1 MRMIEILKN
10 KMTPESILTAGF
22 GVEREGL
29 RVTPQ
34 GRLALTPHPPI
45 FGDKLK
51 NPYITT
57 DFSESQIELVTP
69 VFYSVDETY
78 DFLEA
83 LTDIVIGE
91 IGVNNELFWP
101 YSMPCSI
108 PDDNQIP
115 IASYQGEEGKKA
127 RAYREKLMVKYGG
140 KRQLISGI
148 HYNFSFGEEFLTT
161 IWQELGT
168 QESYKDF
175 KDRIYLKVLRNFLRY
190 RWLII
195 YLMGCTPGLHNSYIE
210 ECLQCM
216 GDCGNETYLS
226 PGGTSARNG
235 SCSGYKNEIDLYPDY
250 SSIKDYIRSINEFVE
265 RGDISE
271 AKELYAQI
279 RLKPKDYKNVLDS
292 LAAEGIQYL
301 EIRTI
306 DLNVFD
312 KCGIAKIDL
321 DFMNIFMLFLLLEG
335 EEFFDTWQQEAL
347 INEVAVAEHGLEPDL
362 ELLDHRHW
370 TLKSAW
376 AEDILEKVA
385 EVNEYLDLKQDRCI
399 KEMQN
404 RVRQPETTYAHR
416 LKLLMQQ
423 KGCLDANLEM
433 AKAYKK
439 QSDADHYRLKG
450 FENWE
455 MSTQVL
461 IKEALTR
468 GIKVIP
474 MDASDN
480 IVRLEKDGRREYV
493 KQATKTSADNYVTPL
508 LMENKVVTKKI
519 LQENGLPVP
528 DGEEYFSFMEAK
540 QKLTKYVGNKVV
552 IKPKSTNFGLGICIF
567 DQGGTLEELLEGA
580 RIAFEHD
587 NTILIE
593 DYIPGLEYR
602 FLTMGDEVVA
612 VLHRRPANVV
622 GDGVSTIQQLIDEKN
637 KHPYRGDGHTSPLKK
652 IELDDQAQMFLKK
665 QGLSNQSIPAKG
677 KMVLLR
683 GNSNISTGGDSI
695 DFTDQMHPYFSEIAL
710 KAARAFGAKF
720 CGVDIILEDY
730 RNPDSNYGIIE
741 LNFNPMIVMHAYP
754 YEGKER
760 RLGYNILKTIG
771 LVD

>member
-1 MRMIEILKN
+1 MGMIEILK
-10 KMTPESILTAGF
+10 KMTPENILTAGI
-22 GVEREGL
+22 GLEREGL
-29 RVTPQ
+29 RITQQ
-34 GRLALTPHPPI
+34 GKLAMTPHPMI
-45 FGDKLK
+45 FGDKLT

-57 DFSESQIELVTP
+57 DFSESQLELVTP
-69 VFYSVDETY
+69 VFRSVDESY

-91 IGVNNELFWP
+91 IGENNELLWP
-101 YSMPCSI
+101 YSMPCDV
-108 PDDNQIP
+108 PEDDQIP
-115 IASYQGEEGKKA
+115 IAVYQGEEGEKA
-127 RAYREKLMVKYGG
+127 QQYREKLMAKYGG

-148 HYNFSFGEEFLTT
+148 HYNFSFGEEFLRT
-161 IWQELGT
+161 IWEALDSQET
-168 QESYKDF
+168 YRDF
-175 KDRIYLKVLRNFLRY
+175 KDCIYLKVLRNFLRY

-195 YLMGCTPGLHNSYIE
+195 YLMGASPGLHHSYIK
-210 ECLQCM
+210 ECLQAM
-216 GDCGNETYLS
+216 GDCGNDTYLTS
-226 PGGTSARNG
+226 RGISARNG
-235 SCSGYKNEIDLYPDY
+235 NCSGYKNKIDLYPDY
-250 SSIKDYIRSINEFVE
+250 RSIPAYISSINEFVE

-279 RLKPKDYKNVLDS
+279 RLKPKDYHNVLDS
-292 LAAEGIQYL
+292 LEKDGVQYL

-321 DFMNIFMLFLLLEG
+321 EFMNIFILYLLLEG

-347 INEVAVAEHGLEPDL
+347 INEVLVAEQGLEPDL
-362 ELLDHRHW
+362 ELLDHQHW
-370 TLKSAW
+370 TLKKAW
-376 AEDILEKVA
+376 AEDILDKVA
-385 EVNEYLDLKQDRCI
+385 EVNEYLDLKQEKCI
-399 KEMQN
+399 EAMQN
-404 RVRQPETTYAHR
+404 RVKNPETTYAYR
-416 LKLLMQQ
+416 LKLQMQE
-423 KGCLDANLEM
+423 KGFLEANLEL
-433 AKAYKK
+433 AKGYKK

-468 GIKVIP
+468 GIKVTA
-474 MDASDN
+474 MDATDN
-480 IVRLEKDGRREYV
+480 IVRLEKKGQCQYV
-493 KQATKTSADNYVTPL
+493 KQATKTSVDTYITPL

-519 LQENGLPVP
+519 LGEKGLPVP
-528 DGEEYFSFMEAK
+528 DGEEYFSFQEAK
-540 QKLTKYVGNKVV
+540 QKLAKYVGKKVV

-567 DQGGTLEELLEGA
+567 DQGGSLEELIEGA
-580 RIAFEHD
+580 GIAFEHD

-593 DYIPGLEYR
+593 DYIPGPEYR

-622 GDGVSTIQQLIDEKN
+622 GDGFSTIWQLIDEKN

-652 IELDDQAQMFLKK
+652 IELDDQARIFLKK
-665 QGLSNQSIPAKG
+665 QGLTGQSIPEKG
-677 KMVLLR
+677 EMIFLR

-695 DFTDQMHPYFSEIAL
+695 DYTEKMHPYFSEIAL
-710 KAARAFGAKF
+710 KAARAINAKF
-720 CGVDIILEDY
+720 CGVDMIIKDY
-730 RNPDSNYGIIE
+730 RDSQSDYGIIE

-754 YEGKER
+754 FEGQER

>member
-1 MRMIEILKN
+1 MIEIIKN
-10 KMTPESILTAGF
+10 KMTPENVLTAGF

-29 RVTPQ
+29 RVTQQ

-57 DFSESQIELVTP
+57 DFSESQLELVTP
-69 VFYSVDETY
+69 VFYSVNETY

-91 IGVNNELFWP
+91 IGENDELFWP

-108 PDDNQIP
+108 PEDTLIP
-115 IASYQGEEGKKA
+115 IAFYQGEEGKKA
-127 RAYREKLMVKYGG
+127 REYREKLMAKYGG

-148 HYNFSFGEEFLTT
+148 HYNFSFGEELLNT
-161 IWQELGT
+161 IWLEMDADET
-168 QESYKDF
+168 YKEF

-195 YLMGCTPGLHNSYIE
+195 YLMGCSPGLHNSYIKK
-210 ECLQCM
+210 CLQCM
-216 GDCGNETYLS
+216 KDCGNDTFLS
-226 PGGTSARNG
+226 LGGISARNS

-250 SSIKDYIRSINEFVE
+250 SSITNYIYSINEFVE

-279 RLKPKDYKNVLDS
+279 RLKPKDNRNVLDS
-292 LAAEGIQYL
+292 LAQEGVQYL

-321 DFMNIFMLFLLLEG
+321 EFMNIFMLFLMLEG

-347 INEVAVAEHGLEPDL
+347 VNEVMVAERGLEPDL

-370 TLKSAW
+370 TLKTAW

-385 EVNEYLDLKQDRCI
+385 EINEYLDLKQENCI

-404 RVRQPETTYAHR
+404 RVKKPETTYAHR
-416 LKLLMQQ
+416 FESMMLK
-423 KGCLDANLEM
+423 KGCLEANLEL
-433 AKAYKK
+433 AKEYKK
-439 QSDADHYRLKG
+439 QSDTDHYRLKG
-450 FENWE
+450 FEKWE
-455 MSTQVL
+455 MSTQIL

-468 GIKVIP
+468 GIKVTP
-474 MDASDN
+474 MDESDN
-480 IVRLEKDGRREYV
+480 ILRLEKDDRIEYV
-493 KQATKTSADNYVTPL
+493 KQATKTSADNYITPL
-508 LMENKVVTKKI
+508 LMANKVVTKKI
-519 LQENGLPVP
+519 LKENGLPVP
-528 DGEEYFSFMEAK
+528 NGEEFFTYLEAK
-540 QKLTKYVGNKVV
+540 QKLPKYVGKKVV
-552 IKPKSTNFGLGICIF
+552 IKPKSTNFGLGVCIF
-567 DQGGTLEELLEGA
+567 DQGATLDEMQKGA
-580 RIAFEHD
+580 QIAFEHD
-587 NTILIE
+587 KAIMIE
-593 DYIPGLEYR
+593 EYLTGLEYR

-622 GDGVSTIQQLIDEKN
+622 GDGLSTIQQLIDKKN
-637 KHPYRGDGHTSPLKK
+637 KHPYRGDGYASPLKK
-652 IELDDQAQMFLKK
+652 IELDEQSRMFLEK
-665 QGLSNQSIPAKG
+665 QGLTSQSIPKNG
-677 KMVLLR
+677 EMIFLR

-695 DFTDQMHPYFSEIAL
+695 DFTEKMHSDYSKIAL
-710 KAARAFGAKF
+710 KAAKAFNAKF
-720 CGVDIILEDY
+720 CGIDMILEDY
-730 RNPDSNYGIIE
+730 SNPDSNFGIIE
-741 LNFNPMIVMHAYP
+741 LNFNPMVVMHAFP

-771 LVD
+771 MVD

>member
-1 MRMIEILKN
+1 MSMIEILKT
-10 KMTPESILTAGF
+10 MAPENILTAGF
-22 GVEREGL
+22 GLEREAL
-29 RVTPQ
+29 RITQQ
-34 GRLALTPHPPI
+34 GKLAMTPHPLI
-45 FGDKLK
+45 FGDKLE

-57 DFSESQIELVTP
+57 DFSESQVELVTP
-69 VFYSVDETY
+69 VFRSVDETY

-91 IGVNNELFWP
+91 IGENNELLWP
-101 YSMPCSI
+101 YSMPCDV
-108 PDDNQIP
+108 PDDDQIP
-115 IASYQGEEGKKA
+115 IASYQGEEGEKA
-127 RAYREKLMVKYGG
+127 KRYREKLMLKYGG

-148 HYNFSFGEEFLTT
+148 HYNYSFSEELLTT
-161 IWQELGT
+161 IWKALNSQET
-168 QESYKDF
+168 YQEF

-216 GDCGNETYLS
+216 GDCGNDTYLS
-226 PGGTSARNG
+226 SGGISARNG
-235 SCSGYKNEIDLYPDY
+235 NCSGYKNKIDLYPDY
-250 SSIKDYIRSINEFVE
+250 RSIPDYIRSINEFVE
-265 RGDISE
+265 RGDIFE

-279 RLKPKDYKNVLDS
+279 RLKPRDYRNVLES
-292 LAAEGIQYL
+292 LEKDGVQYL

-306 DLNVFD
+306 DINVFD

-321 DFMNIFMLFLLLEG
+321 EFMNIFMLFLLLEG

-347 INEVAVAEHGLEPDL
+347 INEVMVAEQGLEPDL

-370 TLKSAW
+370 TLKTAW
-376 AEDILEKVA
+376 AEDILDKVA
-385 EVNEYLDLKQDRCI
+385 EVNEYLGLKQEHCI

-404 RVRQPETTYAHR
+404 RVRNPDTTYAYR
-416 LKLLMQQ
+416 LKLSMQE

-433 AKAYKK
+433 AKVYKK

-474 MDASDN
+474 MDAADN
-480 IVRLEKDGRREYV
+480 IVRLEKNGHREYV
-493 KQATKTSADNYVTPL
+493 KQATKTSVDTYITPL

-519 LQENGLPVP
+519 LQETGLPVP
-528 DGEEYFSFMEAK
+528 DGVEYFSLQEAK
-540 QKLTKYVGNKVV
+540 QKINRYVSKKVV
-552 IKPKSTNFGLGICIF
+552 IKPKFTNFGLGISIF
-567 DQGGTLEELLEGA
+567 DQGGTLDELLEGA

-587 NTILIE
+587 HTILVE
-593 DYIPGLEYR
+593 EYLPGLEYR

-622 GDGVSTIQQLIDEKN
+622 GDGVSTIQKLIDEKN

-652 IELDDQAQMFLKK
+652 IELDDQSLMFLKK
-665 QGLSNQSIPAKG
+665 QGLSNQSIPKKG
-677 KMVLLR
+677 ETIFLR

-695 DFTDQMHPYFSEIAL
+695 DFTEKMHPYFSEIAL
-710 KAARAFGAKF
+710 KAAKAFNAKF
-720 CGVDIILEDY
+720 CGIDIIVEDY
-730 RNPDSNYGIIE
+730 SNPESNYGIIE

-754 YEGKER
+754 FDGQER

-771 LVD
+771 LAD

>member
-1 MRMIEILKN
+1 MIEILK
-10 KMTPESILTAGF
+10 KMAPENILAAGI
-22 GVEREGL
+22 GLEREGL
-29 RVTPQ
+29 RITPQ
-34 GRLALTPHPPI
+34 GKLAMTSHPMI

-57 DFSESQIELVTP
+57 DFSESQVELVTP
-69 VFYSVDETY
+69 VFRSVDETY

-91 IGVNNELFWP
+91 IGEDNELLWP
-101 YSMPCSI
+101 YSMPCDV
-108 PDDNQIP
+108 PDDDQIP
-115 IASYQGEEGKKA
+115 IASYRGEEGEKA
-127 RAYREKLMVKYGG
+127 KRYREKLMVKYGG

-148 HYNFSFGEEFLTT
+148 HYNYSFDEKLLTT
-161 IWQELGT
+161 IWEALNSQET
-168 QESYKDF
+168 YQEF
-175 KDRIYLKVLRNFLRY
+175 KDHIYLKVLRNFLRY

-195 YLMGCTPGLHNSYIE
+195 YLMGCTPGLHDSYIE
-210 ECLQCM
+210 ECLRCL
-216 GDCGNETYLS
+216 DDYGNDTYLS
-226 PGGTSARNG
+226 SFGISARNG
-235 SCSGYKNEIDLYPDY
+235 NCSGYKNKIDLYPDY
-250 SSIKDYIRSINEFVE
+250 RSIPDYIRSINEFVE
-265 RGDISE
+265 RGDIFE

-279 RLKPKDYKNVLDS
+279 RLKPKDYQNVLDS
-292 LAAEGIQYL
+292 LQKDGVQYL

-306 DLNVFD
+306 DINAFD

-321 DFMNIFMLFLLLEG
+321 EFLNVFMLFLLLEG

-347 INEVAVAEHGLEPDL
+347 INEVLVAEQGLAADL

-370 TLKSAW
+370 TLKTAW
-376 AEDILEKVA
+376 AEDILDKVA
-385 EVNEYLDLKQDRCI
+385 EVNEYLDLKKEKCI

-404 RVRQPETTYAHR
+404 RVRNPETTYAYR
-416 LKLLMQQ
+416 LKLLMQE
-423 KGCLDANLEM
+423 KGFLGANLEM

-455 MSTQVL
+455 MSSQVL
-461 IKEALTR
+461 IKESLTR

-474 MDASDN
+474 MDAADN
-480 IVRLEKDGRREYV
+480 IVRLETNGKYEYV
-493 KQATKTSADNYVTPL
+493 KQATKTSVDTYITPL

-519 LQENGLPVP
+519 LRENGLPVP
-528 DGEEYFSFMEAK
+528 DGEEYFSFWEAK
-540 QKLTKYVGNKVV
+540 QKLAKYVGKKVV

-587 NTILIE
+587 STILIE
-593 DYIPGLEYR
+593 VYIPGPEYR

-622 GDGVSTIQQLIDEKN
+622 GDGSSTILQLIDEKN

-652 IELDDQAQMFLKK
+652 IELDDQILIFLKK
-665 QGLSNQSIPAKG
+665 QDLTSQSIPRKG
-677 KMVLLR
+677 ERIFLR

-695 DFTDQMHPYFSEIAL
+695 DFTEKMHPHFSEIAL
-710 KAARAFGAKF
+710 KAARAINAKF
-720 CGVDIILEDY
+720 CGVDIIIKDY
-730 RNPDSNYGIIE
+730 SDSDSDYGIIE

-754 YEGKER
+754 FEGQER
-760 RLGYNILKTIG
+760 RVGYNILKTIG

>member
-1 MRMIEILKN
+1 MIEILKT
-10 KMTPESILTAGF
+10 MTPENILTAGF
-22 GVEREGL
+22 GLEREAL
-29 RVTPQ
+29 RITQQ
-34 GRLALTPHPPI
+34 GKLAMTPHPLI
-45 FGDKLK
+45 FGDKLE

-57 DFSESQIELVTP
+57 DFSESQVELVTP
-69 VFYSVDETY
+69 VFSSVDETY
-78 DFLEA
+78 DFLET

-91 IGVNNELFWP
+91 IGENNELLWP
-101 YSMPCSI
+101 YSMPCDV
-108 PDDNQIP
+108 PDDDQIP
-115 IASYQGEEGKKA
+115 IASYQGEEGEKAKK
-127 RAYREKLMVKYGG
+127 YREILMVKYGG

-148 HYNFSFGEEFLTT
+148 HYNFSFSEELLTT
-161 IWQELGT
+161 IWKALDSQET
-168 QESYKDF
+168 YQEF

-216 GDCGNETYLS
+216 GDCGNDTYLS
-226 PGGTSARNG
+226 SGGISARNG
-235 SCSGYKNEIDLYPDY
+235 NCSGYKNKIDLYPDY
-250 SSIKDYIRSINEFVE
+250 RSIPDYIRSINEFVE

-279 RLKPKDYKNVLDS
+279 RLKPSDYRNVLES
-292 LAAEGIQYL
+292 LEKDGVQYL

-306 DLNVFD
+306 DINVFD

-321 DFMNIFMLFLLLEG
+321 EFMNIFMLFLLLEG

-347 INEVAVAEHGLEPDL
+347 INEVMVAEKGLEPDL

-370 TLKSAW
+370 TLKTAW
-376 AEDILEKVA
+376 AEDILDKVA
-385 EVNEYLDLKQDRCI
+385 EVNEYLGLKQEHCI

-404 RVRQPETTYAHR
+404 RVRNPDTTYAHR
-416 LKLLMQQ
+416 LKLLMQE

-433 AKAYKK
+433 AKVYKK

-474 MDASDN
+474 MDATDN
-480 IVRLEKDGRREYV
+480 IVRLEKNGRREYV
-493 KQATKTSADNYVTPL
+493 KQATKTSMDTYITPL

-528 DGEEYFSFMEAK
+528 DGIEYFSLQEAK
-540 QKLTKYVGNKVV
+540 QKINKYVGEKVV
-552 IKPKSTNFGLGICIF
+552 IKPKSTNFGLGISIF
-567 DQGGTLEELLEGA
+567 DQGGTLDELLEGA

-587 NTILIE
+587 DTILIE
-593 DYIPGLEYR
+593 EYLPGLEYR

-622 GDGVSTIQQLIDEKN
+622 GDGISTIQKLIDEKN

-652 IELDDQAQMFLKK
+652 IELDDQSLMFLKK
-665 QGLSNQSIPAKG
+665 QALSNQSIPKKG
-677 KMVLLR
+677 EMIFLR

-695 DFTDQMHPYFSEIAL
+695 DFTEKMHPYFSEIAL
-710 KAARAFGAKF
+710 KAAKAFNAKF
-720 CGVDIILEDY
+720 CGIDIILEDY
-730 RNPDSNYGIIE
+730 NSPESNYGIIE

-754 YEGKER
+754 FDGQER

-771 LVD
+771 LAD

>member
-1 MRMIEILKN
+1 MIEILKN
-10 KMTPESILTAGF
+10 KMTPESILTSGF

-29 RVTPQ
+29 RVTKQ
-34 GRLALTPHPPI
+34 GKLAMTPHPPI

-69 VFYSVDETY
+69 VFFSVDETY

-91 IGVNNELFWP
+91 IGTNNELFWP
-101 YSMPCSI
+101 YSMPCHI
-108 PDDNQIP
+108 PDDKQIP
-115 IASYQGEEGKKA
+115 IATYQGEEGKEP
-127 RAYREKLMVKYGG
+127 RQYRERLMAKYGG

-148 HYNFSFGEEFLTT
+148 HYNFSFSDDFLIT
-161 IWQELGT
+161 IWQELGSR
-168 QESYKDF
+168 ESFKAF
-175 KDRIYLKVLRNFLRY
+175 KDRIYLKVLRNYLRY
-190 RWLII
+190 RWLLI

-216 GDCGNETYLS
+216 GDCGNETFLS

-235 SCSGYKNEIDLYPDY
+235 NCSGYKNEIDLYPDY
-250 SSIKDYIRSINEFVE
+250 RSIESYIKSINAFVE

-279 RLKPKDYKNVLDS
+279 RLKPRDYRNTLDS
-292 LAAEGIQYL
+292 LARDGVQYL

-321 DFMNIFMLFLLLEG
+321 EFLNVFMLFLLLEG

-347 INEVAVAEHGLEPDL
+347 INEVTVAERGLEPDL

-370 TLKSAW
+370 TLKTAW

-385 EVNEYLDLKQDRCI
+385 EINKYLNLEQDQCI
-399 KEMQN
+399 KEMQS
-404 RVRQPETTYAHR
+404 RVRQPETTYAYR
-416 LKLLMQQ
+416 LKLLMQEN
-423 KGCLDANLEM
+423 GCLDANLKI
-433 AKAYKK
+433 AKDYKR

-474 MDASDN
+474 MDAADN
-480 IVRLEKDGRREYV
+480 IVRLEKNGRREYV
-493 KQATKTSADNYVTPL
+493 KQATKTSVDNYITPL

-528 DGEEYFSFMEAK
+528 NGEEFFSFVEAK
-540 QKLTKYVGNKVV
+540 KKLIKYVGRNVV
-552 IKPKSTNFGLGICIF
+552 IKPKSTNFGLGISIF
-567 DQGGTLEELLEGA
+567 DQGGTLDELLKGA
-580 RIAFEHD
+580 RIAFEQD

-593 DYIPGLEYR
+593 DYLPGLEYR

-622 GDGVSTIQQLIDEKN
+622 GDGVSSIQQLIDKKN
-637 KHPYRGDGHTSPLKK
+637 QHPYRGDGQTSPLKK
-652 IELDDQAQMFLKK
+652 IVLDDQSLMYLNK
-665 QGLSNQSIPAKG
+665 QGLTSQSIPKSNE
-677 KMVLLR
+677 MIFLR

-695 DFTDQMHPYFSEIAL
+695 DFTQKMHPYFSEIAL
-710 KAARAFGAKF
+710 KAVRAFGAKF
-720 CGVDIILEDY
+720 CGIDIILEDY
-730 RNPDSNYGIIE
+730 CNPDSSFGIIE

-754 YEGKER
+754 FEGQEL

-771 LVD
+771 LVE

>member
-1 MRMIEILKN
+1 MSMIEILKT
-10 KMTPESILTAGF
+10 MTPENILTAGF
-22 GVEREGL
+22 GLEREAL
-29 RVTPQ
+29 RITQQ
-34 GRLALTPHPPI
+34 GKLAMTPHPLI
-45 FGDKLK
+45 FGDKLE

-57 DFSESQIELVTP
+57 DFSESQVELVTP
-69 VFYSVDETY
+69 VFSSVDETY
-78 DFLEA
+78 DFLET

-91 IGVNNELFWP
+91 IGENNELLWP
-101 YSMPCSI
+101 YSMPCDV
-108 PDDNQIP
+108 PDDDQIP
-115 IASYQGEEGKKA
+115 IASYQGEEGEKAKK
-127 RAYREKLMVKYGG
+127 YREILMVKYGG

-148 HYNFSFGEEFLTT
+148 HYNFSFSEELLTT
-161 IWQELGT
+161 IWKALDSQET
-168 QESYKDF
+168 YQEF

-216 GDCGNETYLS
+216 GDCGNDTYLS
-226 PGGTSARNG
+226 SGGISARNG
-235 SCSGYKNEIDLYPDY
+235 NCSGYKNKIDLYPDY
-250 SSIKDYIRSINEFVE
+250 RSIPDYIRSINEFVE

-279 RLKPKDYKNVLDS
+279 RLKPSDYRNVLES
-292 LAAEGIQYL
+292 LEKDGVQYL

-306 DLNVFD
+306 DINVFD

-321 DFMNIFMLFLLLEG
+321 EFMNIFMLFLLLEG

-347 INEVAVAEHGLEPDL
+347 INEVMVAEKGLEPDL

-370 TLKSAW
+370 TLKTAW
-376 AEDILEKVA
+376 AEDILDKVA
-385 EVNEYLDLKQDRCI
+385 EVNEYLGLKQEHCI

-404 RVRQPETTYAHR
+404 RVRNPDTTYAHR
-416 LKLLMQQ
+416 LKLLMQE

-433 AKAYKK
+433 AKVYKK

-474 MDASDN
+474 MDATDN
-480 IVRLEKDGRREYV
+480 IVRLEKNGRREYV
-493 KQATKTSADNYVTPL
+493 KQATKTSMDTYITPL

-528 DGEEYFSFMEAK
+528 DGIEYFSLQEAK
-540 QKLTKYVGNKVV
+540 QKINKYVGEKVV
-552 IKPKSTNFGLGICIF
+552 IKPKSTNFGLGISIF
-567 DQGGTLEELLEGA
+567 DQGGTLDELLEGA

-587 NTILIE
+587 DTILIE
-593 DYIPGLEYR
+593 EYLPGLEYR

-622 GDGVSTIQQLIDEKN
+622 GDGISTIQKLIDEKN

-652 IELDDQAQMFLKK
+652 IELDDQSLMFLKK
-665 QGLSNQSIPAKG
+665 QALSNQSIPKKG
-677 KMVLLR
+677 EMIFLR

-695 DFTDQMHPYFSEIAL
+695 DFTEKMHPYFSEIAL
-710 KAARAFGAKF
+710 KAAKAFNAKF
-720 CGVDIILEDY
+720 CGIDIILEDY
-730 RNPDSNYGIIE
+730 NSPESNYGIIE

-754 YEGKER
+754 FDGQER

-771 LVD
+771 LAD